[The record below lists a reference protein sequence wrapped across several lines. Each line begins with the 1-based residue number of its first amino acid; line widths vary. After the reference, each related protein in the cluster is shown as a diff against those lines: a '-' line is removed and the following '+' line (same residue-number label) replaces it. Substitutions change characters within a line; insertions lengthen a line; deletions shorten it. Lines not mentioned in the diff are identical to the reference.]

1 MKNPFTNPFQN
12 SDPLQRNIPYTEKNF
27 EIGFISSIIH
37 TFILIFFAELGDKTF
52 IMLFILQ
59 LRTNKVTI
67 FYSALFAEILMNTI
81 ASFCGFLIEY
91 LLYINLIE
99 YLGIL
104 FFVVYGIFLI
114 LSGFKTSEDTF
125 EEEFEMIEEMHKQ
138 RINRTPSMILGLEEE
153 NDEEKNNNTQNEDDK
168 YNLDTVIKYN
178 EKSYTPFIK
187 KELTIIPESDISRE
201 DSIFNEDNL
210 VSNKRKDKESEDE
223 DNNSFILNKKNNG
236 FKLKVKKKGRGSLSS
251 NDSKSDQNKK
261 INNDK
266 KDYENEVSNTEGSN
280 NIAYEELKDENDK
293 ENENEEGEG
302 EGPTKLRA
310 KKNLY
315 RSRSRYALDYLDKN
329 VNVNQPNID
338 TSIFGTIFFSICLS
352 EFGDRTQL
360 ISLTTSSIFH
370 FWGSI
375 LGSCLALTCSC
386 LIGVY
391 FSRKVM
397 KFFKQKV
404 IDFILGA
411 IFLACGIQIFI
422 FKRQS
427 QTGQTVV

>member
-1 MKNPFTNPFQN
+1 MKIPFINPTQNP
-12 SDPLQRNIPYTEKNF
+12 DPLNKNIPYIEKNF
-27 EIGFISSIIH
+27 EIGFLSSIIH

-67 FYSALFAEILMNTI
+67 FYSALFAEILMNTL
-81 ASFCGFLIEY
+81 ASFLGFLIEY
-91 LLYINLIE
+91 LLYKNLIE

-125 EEEFEMIEEMHKQ
+125 EEEFQMIEEMHKQ
-138 RINRTPSMILGLEEE
+138 RINRTPSMILGIEE
-153 NDEEKNNNTQNEDDK
+153 DKEKTETNEKDK
-168 YNLDTVIKYN
+168 YNLESVNKYN
-178 EKSYTPFIK
+178 DKTYVPLIK

-201 DSIFNEDNL
+201 DSIFNEENL
-210 VSNKRKDKESEDE
+210 LTVKKKDTEED
-223 DNNSFILNKKNNG
+223 DDSFILNKKNNSG
-236 FKLKVKKKGRGSLSS
+236 FRLNLLKKRKDSNTS
-251 NDSKSDQNKK
+251 NDNNQSNIDKNKRLS
-261 INNDK
+261 IDK
-266 KDYENEVSNTEGSN
+266 KELENEIIITEGSN
-280 NIAYEELKDENDK
+280 IVLEDENEHNNQSDK
-293 ENENEEGEG
+293 ENEEEEGQN
-302 EGPTKLRA
+302 KLRGRP
-310 KKNLY
+310 NLK
-315 RSRSRYALDYLDKN
+315 RSKSRYALDYLDKN

-338 TSIFGTIFFSICLS
+338 GSIFGTIFFQICLS

-370 FWGSI
+370 FYGSI
-375 LGSCLALTCSC
+375 LGSCLALFCSC

-404 IDFILGA
+404 IDFLLGA
-411 IFLACGIQIFI
+411 IFLGYGIQIFI
-422 FKRQS
+422 SKKYNKS
-427 QTGQTVV
+427 VL

>member
-1 MKNPFTNPFQN
+1 MKIPFINPTQNP
-12 SDPLQRNIPYTEKNF
+12 DPLNTHIPYTEKNF
-27 EIGFISSIIH
+27 EIGFLSSILH

-67 FYSALFAEILMNTI
+67 FYSALFAEILMNTL
-81 ASFCGFLIEY
+81 ASFLGFFIEY
-91 LLYINLIE
+91 LLYKNLIE

-125 EEEFEMIEEMHKQ
+125 EEEFQMIEEMHKQ
-138 RINRTPSMILGLEEE
+138 RINRTPSMILGIEE
-153 NDEEKNNNTQNEDDK
+153 NKEKTETNEKDK
-168 YNLDTVIKYN
+168 YNLESVNKYN
-178 EKSYTPFIK
+178 DKTYVPLIK

-201 DSIFNEDNL
+201 DSIFNEENL
-210 VSNKRKDKESEDE
+210 LTVKKKDTEED
-223 DNNSFILNKKNNG
+223 DDSFILNKKNNSG
-236 FKLKVKKKGRGSLSS
+236 FKLNLVKKRRDSNAS
-251 NDSKSDQNKK
+251 NDNNQSNTNKNK
-261 INNDK
+261 RLSIDK
-266 KDYENEVSNTEGSN
+266 KESENEITITEGSN
-280 NIAYEELKDENDK
+280 IVLEDENEDN
-293 ENENEEGEG
+293 NENEKENGEN
-302 EGPTKLRA
+302 EDEIKL
-310 KKNLY
+310 KGKPDLL
-315 RSRSRYALDYLDKN
+315 RSKSRYALDYLDKN

-338 TSIFGTIFFSICLS
+338 GSIFGTIFFAICLS

-370 FWGSI
+370 FYGSI
-375 LGSCLALTCSC
+375 LGSCLALFCSC

-404 IDFILGA
+404 IDFLLGA
-411 IFLACGIQIFI
+411 IFLGYGIQIFI
-422 FKRQS
+422 TKKYSQS
-427 QTGQTVV
+427 VI

>member
-1 MKNPFTNPFQN
+1 MKIPFINPTQNP
-12 SDPLQRNIPYTEKNF
+12 DPLNKNIPYTEKNF
-27 EIGFISSIIH
+27 EIGFLSSIIH

-67 FYSALFAEILMNTI
+67 FYSALFAEILMNTL
-81 ASFCGFLIEY
+81 ASFLGFLIEY
-91 LLYINLIE
+91 LLYKNLIE

-125 EEEFEMIEEMHKQ
+125 EEEFQMIEEMHKQ
-138 RINRTPSMILGLEEE
+138 RINRTPSMILGIEEE
-153 NDEEKNNNTQNEDDK
+153 DKEKTETNEKDK
-168 YNLDTVIKYN
+168 YNLESVNKYN
-178 EKSYTPFIK
+178 DKTYVPLIK

-201 DSIFNEDNL
+201 DSIFNEENL
-210 VSNKRKDKESEDE
+210 LTVKKKDTEED
-223 DNNSFILNKKNNG
+223 DDSFILNKKNNSG
-236 FKLKVKKKGRGSLSS
+236 FRLNLLKKGKDSNAS
-251 NDSKSDQNKK
+251 NDNNQSNIDKNKRLS
-261 INNDK
+261 IDK
-266 KDYENEVSNTEGSN
+266 KELENEIIITEGSN
-280 NIAYEELKDENDK
+280 IVLEDENEHNNQSDK
-293 ENENEEGEG
+293 ENEEEEGQN
-302 EGPTKLRA
+302 KLRGRP
-310 KKNLY
+310 NLK
-315 RSRSRYALDYLDKN
+315 RSKSRYALDYLDKN

-338 TSIFGTIFFSICLS
+338 GSIFGTIFFAICLS

-370 FWGSI
+370 FYGSI
-375 LGSCLALTCSC
+375 LGSCLALFCSC

-404 IDFILGA
+404 IDFLLGA
-411 IFLACGIQIFI
+411 IFLGCGIQIFI
-422 FKRQS
+422 SKKYTQS
-427 QTGQTVV
+427 VL